1 MRFQINIVKS
11 TAEKLDDKNISLEL
25 ERIINQLEEM
35 NIINETVSNFIYKF
49 FSAIIIYYTYIIIII
64 SQFTYIIYII
74 IFNLFDIFFQTLDSL
89 LCMEVKMV
97 EKLDSNYNNY
107 NREGIVGASY
117 HQSNPSSRPYK
128 KREFRRPGISDLL

>member
-1 MRFQINIVKS
+1 
-11 TAEKLDDKNISLEL
+11 
-25 ERIINQLEEM
+25 M
-35 NIINETVSNFIYKF
+35 NIINETVSNFIYKL
-49 FSAIIIYYTYIIIII
+49 FSAIIIYYN
-64 SQFTYIIYII
+64 YII